1 MKLQYIKSYEYLWS
15 GYTVV
20 IWGYMDRQT
29 NIHGEILWE
38 KFEGCR
44 REGAAGYCTPIYEKV
59 ITQSKL

>member
-1 MKLQYIKSYEYLWS
+1 
-15 GYTVV
+15 
-20 IWGYMDRQT
+20 MDRQT